1 MNPFAVEARIR
12 DLADRAA
19 TEFLSPLSEKRASPE
34 YISKNAQRILEESGK
49 DLTGILAKIA
59 QDENLNPHEVAR
71 VCEEANKEVFA
82 RLYKGSDDKTF
93 EFKVAD
99 ARRVLEECNRP
110 YEGPGDLF
118 LPVEHPKFASSP
130 PKGAEKTA
138 SEKLSGWAATAL
150 RPSEQ
155 QALLLQLEEE
165 KIAQESFQEL
175 YYEAKAARNQA
186 ALDFLKIARD
196 LVLEEGMTPSA
207 IYGLVREAFPGS
219 REHEKHARELLSLVA
234 LDTKAKFPEGADIV
248 VKVARDILSQ
258 SGSQGD
264 VPSDDLRHVDA
275 ETYEFWTKS
284 PGTNPEDHSCA
295 VSSAGHP
302 VRVVNGRH
310 ALFVAIDTLVDQ
322 SNKENVFGKGLL
334 ISGDR
339 VRSLVKNVVNW
350 TPKTENVAI

>member
-1 MNPFAVEARIR
+1 MALSSLPPIS
-12 DLADRAA
+12 LADIEDA
-19 TEFLSPLSEKRASPE
+19 
-34 YISKNAQRILEESGK
+34 
-49 DLTGILAKIA
+49 
-59 QDENLNPHEVAR
+59 
-71 VCEEANKEVFA
+71 A
-82 RLYKGSDDKTF
+82 RLIDG
-93 EFKVAD
+93 A
-99 ARRVLEECNRP
+99 VLRTPC
-110 YEGPGDLF
+110 
-118 LPVEHPKFASSP
+118 LPAP
-130 PKGAEKTA
+130 
-138 SEKLSGWAATAL
+138 KLSAL
-150 RPSEQ
+150 
-155 QALLLQLEEE
+155 
-165 KIAQESFQEL
+165 
-175 YYEAKAARNQA
+175 
-186 ALDFLKIARD
+186 
-196 LVLEEGMTPSA
+196 T
-207 IYGLVREAFPGS
+207 
-219 REHEKHARELLSLVA
+219 
-234 LDTKAKFPEGADIV
+234 GADIV